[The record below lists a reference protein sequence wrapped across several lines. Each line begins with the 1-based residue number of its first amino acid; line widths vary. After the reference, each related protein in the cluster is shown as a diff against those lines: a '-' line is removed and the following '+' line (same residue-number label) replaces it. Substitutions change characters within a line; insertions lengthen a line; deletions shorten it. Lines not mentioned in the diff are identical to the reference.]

1 MLASETQIIISSIGW
16 ALIHFLWQGALI
28 TLAYWVITR
37 SVQSI
42 HLKYW
47 TGMSLVVVSLAVPLL
62 NLNTVTTNGTTAVA
76 VTEISQNI
84 ISHQQLNVENLFF
97 YLINAS
103 LPYIVLIWG
112 LTVLFLSFR
121 LVKSWVQLAAIRHE
135 CDPKVSSQLKQ
146 YIKNIA
152 IKLDLPSIPLLK
164 VSPQVLVPAA
174 YGILKPTVLLPIS
187 LISQMP
193 KDQLEAI
200 IKHELCHLKR
210 NDFIH
215 NIIQLCADILLFFHP
230 GIRWMNNDIRHTREQ
245 CCDQM
250 VLSHKT
256 EALTYAKALTNIA
269 SFTNGLKLKHSVH
282 LGANDGVLLKRVK
295 FLLQNKSSQSS
306 LMIFMPFLL
315 LITFIAVLLQPANTE
330 VEFPVVENHSTPQ
343 IQPLIPESNNKK
355 RISQQQFYPKI
366 EPQQIPESTTIAE
379 EPSPSRQLGTHTDTA
394 AINKSSLL
402 DELTVEM
409 QLNALQT
416 NVLLDEVA
424 NLSQDVPTE
433 LTLNYVPE
441 VPSGAT
447 ANPSTDTP
455 VLDQPVITTSS
466 QQELSSFAVTDS
478 IKPKFKKYAAPIYP
492 QHFWF
497 NQIEQEVIASFKI
510 NTNGR
515 VYDINLASQS
525 NKYLAFEQEVIK
537 AMKKWR
543 FETAS
548 LNSSTLQRTYQQIF
562 SFAISDEVQK
572 NCNLKTTGSRLSK
585 AMPCNK

>member
-28 TLAYWVITR
+28 TLAYWIITR

-47 TGMSLVVVSLAVPLL
+47 TGMSLVVVSLVVPLL
-62 NLNTVTTNGTTAVA
+62 NLKTISTSGTTAVA
-76 VTEISQNI
+76 VTELSQTI
-84 ISHQQLNVENLFF
+84 ISHQQLNMENLFF
-97 YLINAS
+97 YLVNAS

-112 LTVLFLSFR
+112 LTVMFLSFR
-121 LVKSWVQLAAIRHE
+121 LVKSWVQLASIRHE

-152 IKLDLPSIPLLK
+152 IKLDLPTIPLLK

-230 GIRWMNNDIRHTREQ
+230 GIRWMNNDIRHVREQ

-330 VEFPVVENHSTPQ
+330 VDYPLLENDSTLQSEPLLPQ
-343 IQPLIPESNNKK
+343 TANKK
-355 RISQQQFYPKI
+355 RIREQQFYPQI
-366 EPQQIPESTTIAE
+366 TLQQRQQATTVVD
-379 EPSPSRQLGTHTDTA
+379 EPSPSRQLSARSNPA

-402 DELTVEM
+402 DELTTDM
-409 QLNALQT
+409 QLNSLQT
-416 NVLLDEVA
+416 NVLLDDVA
-424 NLSQDVPTE
+424 NLSQEVPTD
-433 LTLNYVPE
+433 LVLNYVPE
-441 VPSGAT
+441 VVVAT
-447 ANPSTDTP
+447 EQVVSAAP
-455 VLDQPVITTSS
+455 VFDVPAVSAS
-466 QQELSSFAVTDS
+466 KQQELSSFAVTDS
-478 IKPKFKKYAAPIYP
+478 IKPKFKKYAEPVYP

-510 NTNGR
+510 NSNGR

-537 AMKKWR
+537 AMRKWR
-543 FETAS
+543 FDTTS
-548 LNSSTLQRTYQQIF
+548 LNNSTLQRTYQQIF
-562 SFAISDEVQK
+562 SFAISDEVEK